1 MTLSAAA
8 EGNAFMVPKMK
19 PTEEEQQ
26 QILPVYE
33 LLLSSDD
40 SPSASL
46 RVAPVHDG
54 QSVNIR
60 CAIATNSAHAFIPG
74 TLTLHKNGKR
84 VGTTADDGTVFTRRT
99 VTVENSLNY
108 AFAPWPAHRRK
119 QSNVPADD
127 VVISSRLS
135 NESKGNYHEKEW
147 HGNSQFRHKRR
158 HHRTKK
164 QKERSNSSSYFPPA
178 DSSVIFHC
186 SALARPGEARRRGRV
201 PGANLYQ
208 RTLKITRAIG
218 AKRELSVP
226 DPMPCPAD
234 ITSRQCR
241 NAGACVQQAT
251 GNSDKH
257 FCECAK
263 GFSGRSC
270 EQFTAGKVFE
280 SASPMA
286 LCVSLLVSLFL
297 FLAVVALG
305 LALFRQKQRCRRS
318 RTVKAMVNRLNDIN
332 ESGERTPF
340 EQIYDV
346 ADNVRDQ
353 SPIPALSAMSNGQK
367 SEQKRRICSD
377 GGGGYDNLDRL
388 REEIRRQKAALEGR
402 RRKDAETPDSFGNEM
417 GIARSDE
424 VIKL

>member
-1 MTLSAAA
+1 MTLAAAA
-8 EGNAFMVPKMK
+8 EGSAFMVPKMK

-26 QILPVYE
+26 QIVPVYE

-108 AFAPWPAHRRK
+108 AFAPWPTHRRK
-119 QSNVPADD
+119 QSNALADD
-127 VVISSRLS
+127 VVVSSRLS

-147 HGNSQFRHKRR
+147 HGQIRR
-158 HHRTKK
+158 RI
-164 QKERSNSSSYFPPA
+164 FPPA

-218 AKRELSVP
+218 AKREPFVP
-226 DPMPCPAD
+226 DTMPCPAG
-234 ITSRQCR
+234 IASRQCR
-241 NAGACVQQAT
+241 NAGACVQQTT
-251 GNSDKH
+251 GDSDKH

-270 EQFTAGKVFE
+270 EQFTAGEVFE

-305 LALFRQKQRCRRS
+305 LALSRQKRCRRS

-346 ADNVRDQ
+346 ADNIREQ
-353 SPIPALSAMSNGQK
+353 SPIPALYSAMSSNGQK

-402 RRKDAETPDSFGNEM
+402 RRKDAETPDSFGNQMEM
-417 GIARSDE
+417 PRSDE